1 MAKTLIIGT
10 RSSRLA
16 LWQAGYI
23 ARRLRE
29 KHPSLIVEEKRMT
42 TKGDRILDA
51 PLAKIGGKGLFTK
64 ELETAMLAGEID
76 IAVHSL
82 KDMPTEVPE
91 GLVITAITERYD
103 PGDAVVSPRYQ
114 TLAAL
119 PPGARVGTSSL
130 RRRAQL
136 LAARPDLTLFDLR
149 GNVNTRLEKL
159 DAGEYDAVIL
169 AVAGLKRLGFG
180 DRITEVLPR
189 ALCLPAVGQG
199 ALAIEARRDDN
210 EVRNLVDF
218 LRDEAMTDCAAAE
231 RAFLETVEG
240 GCQVPVG
247 VYAAVDGDQLSVEA
261 VIASLDGRQRF
272 RDTRTGPRREAKELG
287 RELANVLLDAGGIEI
302 LHGIGLLL
310 NRR

>member
-16 LWQAGYI
+16 LWQADYI

-159 DAGEYDAVIL
+159 DAGEYDAVIF

-180 DRITEVLPR
+180 DRITEILPR

-272 RDTRTGPRREAKELG
+272 RDTRTGPRQEAKELG

>member
-1 MAKTLIIGT
+1 
-10 RSSRLA
+10 
-16 LWQAGYI
+16 
-23 ARRLRE
+23 
-29 KHPSLIVEEKRMT
+29 MT
-42 TKGDRILDA
+42 TQGDRILDA

-103 PGDAVVSPRYQ
+103 PGDAVISPRYQ

-119 PPGARVGTSSL
+119 PPGAKVGTSSL

-159 DAGEYDAVIL
+159 DAGEYDAIIL
-169 AVAGLKRLGFG
+169 AAAGLKRLGFG

-199 ALAIEARRDDN
+199 ALAIEARRDDH
-210 EVRNLVDF
+210 EVRKLVDF

-272 RDTRTGPRREAKELG
+272 RDTRTGPRQEARALG